1 MKKHEKFSRSSFIA
15 KYKELFMPAGIIDEK
30 RWWFYEAMQWLS
42 LILGIAAIVI
52 SSIALLQ

>member
-1 MKKHEKFSRSSFIA
+1 
-15 KYKELFMPAGIIDEK
+15 MPAGIIDEK
-30 RWWFYEAMQWLS
+30 RWWLYEAMQWLS